1 MVYGGPQDHD
11 CEMATPSEISGSE
24 PIRPA
29 STMFAALHGELALH
43 PWRDSSVACSDAYS
57 LFVARSSA
65 MGWLTEAVENA
76 SGGAWGMN
84 DAGQDLGSGS
94 QPSRIAWF
102 QVSLTEPIPAGRPLP
117 VQAFL
122 SCAGDVVERIGTKRL
137 QAVQVL
143 LPVQSLDAS
152 AAPSS
157 HMSAAMTLLQDA
169 GWFADC
175 DTRLRTQVQVRLDGG
190 QDPSIRSAA
199 PEMLQWM
206 KGLKQDVF
214 SCNWFSLTDDND
226 MVLKP
231 AVVDQLWLGPAHHG
245 ATFRGTLAEW
255 SLDALGWLAAFLADA
270 SSRHGVSTPLML
282 TASQFEEPGSRVD

>member
-1 MVYGGPQDHD
+1 M
-11 CEMATPSEISGSE
+11 C
-24 PIRPA
+24 
-29 STMFAALHGELALH
+29 AALHGELALH
-43 PWRDSSVACSDAYS
+43 PWRDPFVASSDPYS

-65 MGWLTEAVENA
+65 MGWLAEAAENA
-76 SGGAWGMN
+76 SGGVWGMN
-84 DAGQDLGSGS
+84 DAGQDPGSGS

-102 QVSLTEPIPAGRPLP
+102 QVSLIEPVPAARPLP

-122 SCAGDVVERIGTKRL
+122 ACAGDVVARIGTLRL

-152 AAPSS
+152 AGASS
-157 HMSAAMTLLQDA
+157 RMSAVMTLIQDA

-175 DTRLRTQVQVRLDGG
+175 DPHSITRVRVTLDGG

-199 PEMLQWM
+199 PEMLHWM
-206 KGLKQDVF
+206 QGIKQDVF
-214 SCNWFSLTDDND
+214 SCDSFSLTDDD
-226 MVLKP
+226 DTVLKP
-231 AVVDQLWLGPAHHG
+231 AVIDELWFGPADHR

-270 SSRHGVSTPLML
+270 SSRHGVSTPSML
-282 TASQFEEPGSRVD
+282 TANRSEGSHSRVD

>member
-1 MVYGGPQDHD
+1 
-11 CEMATPSEISGSE
+11 
-24 PIRPA
+24 
-29 STMFAALHGELALH
+29 MFAALHGELALH
-43 PWRDSSVACSDAYS
+43 QWRDPFIASSDAYS

-65 MGWLTEAVENA
+65 MGWLAEAAEDA
-76 SGGAWGMN
+76 SGGVWGMN
-84 DAGQDLGSGS
+84 DAGQDPGAGS

-102 QVSLTEPIPAGRPLP
+102 QVSLIEPVPAGRPLP

-122 SCAGDVVERIGTKRL
+122 ACAGDVVARIGTLRL
-137 QAVQVL
+137 HAVQVL
-143 LPVQSLDAS
+143 LPAQSIDAS
-152 AAPSS
+152 TGALSRVKAVK
-157 HMSAAMTLLQDA
+157 TLFQDT

-175 DTRLRTQVQVRLDGG
+175 DPHLRTQLRVALDGG

-206 KGLKQDVF
+206 KESKQDVF
-214 SCNWFSLTDDND
+214 SCDSFSLTNDDD
-226 MVLKP
+226 MVLTP
-231 AVVDQLWLGPAHHG
+231 AVIDELWLGPARHR

-282 TASQFEEPGSRVD
+282 TARRSEGSNSRIE